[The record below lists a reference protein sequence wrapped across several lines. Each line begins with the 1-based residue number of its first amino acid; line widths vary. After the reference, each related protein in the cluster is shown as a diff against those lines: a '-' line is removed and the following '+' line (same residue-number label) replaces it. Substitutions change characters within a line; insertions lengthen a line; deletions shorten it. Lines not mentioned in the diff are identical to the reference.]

1 LDARGS
7 PVPSPQCIPVRTAGF
22 RRHPPVLALGLT
34 LAPGHRRGAQVSLRA
49 LRAERMKLPQWSLL
63 LGVLLITM
71 VLTASSLAR
80 LWLSSAT
87 IYLSVGFVLGP
98 N

>member
-1 LDARGS
+1 MS
-7 PVPSPQCIPVRTAGF
+7 
-22 RRHPPVLALGLT
+22 
-34 LAPGHRRGAQVSLRA
+34 
-49 LRAERMKLPQWSLL
+49 LPQWSLL

-87 IYLSVGFVLGP
+87 IYLGVGFVLGP
-98 N
+98 G

>member
-1 LDARGS
+1 
-7 PVPSPQCIPVRTAGF
+7 
-22 RRHPPVLALGLT
+22 
-34 LAPGHRRGAQVSLRA
+34 VSLRA
-49 LRAERMKLPQWSLL
+49 LRATRAERMSLPQWSLL

-87 IYLSVGFVLGP
+87 IYLGVGFVLGP
-98 N
+98 G